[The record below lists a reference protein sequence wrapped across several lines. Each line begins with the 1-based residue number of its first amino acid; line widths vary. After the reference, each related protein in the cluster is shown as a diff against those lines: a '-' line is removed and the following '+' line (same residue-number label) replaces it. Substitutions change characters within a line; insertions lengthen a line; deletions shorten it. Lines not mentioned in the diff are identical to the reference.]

1 MNGKAARIKGV
12 CRKSVVAFLG
22 FSAALDIADEA
33 SLRTASEDC
42 FAFSRARAAGILKV
56 CVETEAV
63 VDMAVSHQVSPQIC
77 EVGKI

>member
-1 MNGKAARIKGV
+1 MNGKAARINGV
-12 CRKSVVAFLG
+12 CKKSEVAFLG

-42 FAFSRARAAGILKV
+42 FAFSRARAAGILRD

-63 VDMAVSHQVSPQIC
+63 VDMAVSHLLPPLIC
-77 EVGKI
+77 EV